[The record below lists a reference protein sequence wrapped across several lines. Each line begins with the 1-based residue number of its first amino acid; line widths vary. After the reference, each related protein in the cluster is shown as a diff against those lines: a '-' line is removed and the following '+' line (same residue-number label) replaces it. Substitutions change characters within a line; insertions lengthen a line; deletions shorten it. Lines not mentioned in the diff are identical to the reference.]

1 MAYAYGNRIGWAWPL
16 NVTAEGRVDNAVA
29 GFYTARRME
38 TPIVFEAKTQQ
49 VVGMLHLPEGNGRF
63 PAALLLHGFTG
74 TRVEPHR
81 MFVKISRALAEHGI
95 ASLRFDFRGSGD
107 SAGDFED
114 MTIRS
119 EITDTLEAIRF
130 LARHKRINSR
140 RLALIGMSMGGAV
153 AAHVIAREKN
163 RVKSLVLLAPVAEGE
178 GILDQLSTPDAVSS
192 LAETGIT
199 DHDGDQ
205 VGVAFIRQFAE
216 MKPLREVVKCQCP
229 VLLIHGS
236 NDQTVPVSQT
246 EQYERALQAHKRVVK
261 KVVIAGADHTFNK
274 HIWESRVITETV
286 DWLGETM

>member
-1 MAYAYGNRIGWAWPL
+1 MTVP
-16 NVTAEGRVDNAVA
+16 AERRVDNDFG
-29 GFYTARRME
+29 GFYYARRME
-38 TPIVFEAKTQQ
+38 TPIVFESKGQQ
-49 VVGMLHLPEGNGRF
+49 VVGILHVPEGRGRF

-119 EITDTLEAIRF
+119 EVVDSIEAIRF
-130 LARHKRINSR
+130 LAQHKRVNSR
-140 RLALIGMSMGGAV
+140 CLALIGMSMGGAV
-153 AAHVIAREKN
+153 AAHVVAREK
-163 RVKSLVLLAPVAEGE
+163 RRIKSLVLLAPVAEGE
-178 GILDQLSTPDAVSS
+178 GILDELSTPDAVSS

-199 DHDGDQ
+199 DHDGNL

-236 NDQTVPVSQT
+236 KDQTVPAHHT
-246 EQYERALQAHKRVVK
+246 DLYEHALQTHKRVVK
-261 KVVIAGADHTFNK
+261 KVIIPSADHTFNK

-286 DWLGETM
+286 DWFGETM